1 MNFPLTDLVA
11 AERLDRLVEHD
22 LLLADVQAELCHE
35 RLGDLLAG
43 DGAEELAVRAA
54 LGGDLHGAVTQLVRG
69 LHGGGAVRRLLGAA
83 RLFLEVHGVDGVRR
97 GGDGQLAR
105 QQIVAGVALRRVD
118 HLALLALTSDVL
130 L

>member
-1 MNFPLTDLVA
+1 MPVMAPKSLPFAP
-11 AERLDRLVEHD
+11 
-22 LLLADVQAELCHE
+22 
-35 RLGDLLAG
+35 
-43 DGAEELAVRAA
+43 

-69 LHGGGAVRRLLGAA
+69 LPGGGAVRRLLGAA

-105 QQIVAGVALRRVD
+105 QQIVAGVALCRVD